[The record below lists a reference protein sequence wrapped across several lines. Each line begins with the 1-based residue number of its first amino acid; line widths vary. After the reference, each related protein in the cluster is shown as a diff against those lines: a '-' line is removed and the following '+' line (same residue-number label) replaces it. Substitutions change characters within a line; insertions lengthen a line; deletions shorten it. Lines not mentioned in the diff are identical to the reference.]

1 MFLGFGVD
9 VPEDTDVGE
18 VDSEPAE
25 QRGHPAGTRGQ

>member
-9 VPEDTDVGE
+9 ITEDVYVRE

-25 QRGHPAGTRGQ
+25 QRGHPDVT